1 MLTAL
6 VALQI
11 ALACETLVALRTHKG
26 SFLMR
31 CLVLQPMVP
40 PPEHLTTVVA
50 NPDLVGAAR
59 KVLNSTL
66 NLWWHRGLRRL
77 RKLCQEKRQNQKHRL
92 LPHSI
97 VEFALRTCRT
107 RNHLMNHLLISNCAI
122 EEAQQAQTLKAKLT
136 A

>member
-1 MLTAL
+1 
-6 VALQI
+6 
-11 ALACETLVALRTHKG
+11 
-26 SFLMR
+26 
-31 CLVLQPMVP
+31 MVP

-107 RNHLMNHLLISNCAI
+107 RNHLMNHLLISNRAI